1 MVLVYVILLLVAA
14 LLAIC
19 GCCCCCL
26 PYFKPTIRWLVEILR
41 GLPNAYNAALVAV
54 VSMMVSTMV
63 FGCYWKI
70 DPTLQDLDVYSQIVK
85 GRCPELPEQPYR
97 LNRTKERAVVQE
109 AILNADKGFYYV
121 ITGPHGCGK
130 SFLVQETVL
139 ELMTNSTPVPGLL
152 YLEAQGRYPIAGV
165 IGDVLVE
172 NGNKWLATT
181 RQIARA
187 TNLYSLPD
195 DPMQGMEK
203 ICLKLKRLGLKFR
216 KEYGRPIV
224 IVVDDVNKLIKFE
237 DHGGQF
243 KLLDTMHLDD
253 LQDCA
258 RHVANSGSVRFMFIG
273 SAGVALQR
281 LRERTGA
288 ETRMSEIQIPDVS
301 KEQAKDFLQQ
311 RLGKTNMSVDKI
323 YEQLTGGRLILLH
336 KVIDLVVRE
345 KLKTFEDLYHIIIA
359 ETKFGRLQPCGLN
372 VEKSKSGK
380 GSKEKLM
387 RSTIITEMLKNGG
400 QLATK
405 DMNKLMEDG
414 TSLTWKEVIDLMVK
428 KDILMYVDK
437 GEVVKFHS
445 VAIETAFKELG
456 Y

>member
-1 MVLVYVILLLVAA
+1 MGKIL
-14 LLAIC
+14 
-19 GCCCCCL
+19 G
-26 PYFKPTIRWLVEILR
+26 
-41 GLPNAYNAALVAV
+41 GLPEAYNAAVVAV
-54 VSMMVSTMV
+54 VSMMV
-63 FGCYWKI
+63 FGCYWMI

-85 GRCPELPEQPYR
+85 GRCPELAEQPYR

-152 YLEAQGRYPIAGV
+152 YLHAKGRYPIAGV

-172 NGNKWLATT
+172 NRNKLFAAI
-181 RQIARA
+181 RQIARF

-203 ICLKLKRLGLKFR
+203 LCDKLDQLGVKFR

-243 KLLDTMHLDD
+243 KLLDTMLLDN

-258 RHVANSGSVRFMFIG
+258 RHLANSGSVRFMFID

-372 VEKSKSGK
+372 VEKSTSGK

-387 RSTIITEMLKNGG
+387 RSIIITEILKNGG